1 MLRQTAHLNL
11 PLWLLGKHNVGICKW
26 RKTEFETVQ
35 IIEYNTSWTP
45 RLDSPAASFQQAIT
59 DLQRSHAKIRYPDVI
74 LLIQE
79 KILRF

>member
-1 MLRQTAHLNL
+1 MWGSVSGEKR
-11 PLWLLGKHNVGICKW
+11 
-26 RKTEFETVQ
+26 EFEIVQ
-35 IIEYNTSWTP
+35 IIENTGGTTSGTP
-45 RLDSPAASFQQAIT
+45 RLDSPAASFQQAVA